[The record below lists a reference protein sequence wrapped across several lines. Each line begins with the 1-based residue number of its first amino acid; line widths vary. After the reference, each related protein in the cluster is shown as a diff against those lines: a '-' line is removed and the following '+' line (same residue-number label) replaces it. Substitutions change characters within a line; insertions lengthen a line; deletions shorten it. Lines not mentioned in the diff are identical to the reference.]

1 MSRLEAGLKVGIPC
15 DVKPGAFPDEY
26 LVTIESLSGPVSGFV
41 GRASVFGVKDDSGYL
56 KGRVHEVTADTVT
69 VWIRGSFFTTTGL
82 ADLSYEWARSNLQ
95 AV

>member
-1 MSRLEAGLKVGIPC
+1 MSRLEAGLEVGIPC
-15 DVKPGAFPDEY
+15 DVRPGAFSDEY

-41 GRASVFGVKDDSGYL
+41 GRATVFGVEDDSGYL
-56 KGRVHEVTADTVT
+56 KAIVQEVTNDTVT

-95 AV
+95 TV